1 MVYPNS
7 FRVGCTDH
15 PLLYVNPRFRMNVL
29 DWSVLILT
37 VAFIVIYGT
46 WKTRK
51 TSTMEGFIKGDNSS
65 KWWMMGVSIMAT
77 QASAVTFLST
87 PGQAIEDGMR
97 FLQFYFGLPI
107 AMVIISV
114 TMVPIYYRLKVYTAY
129 EYLESRFDLKTRSL
143 AAILFLILRGLSAG
157 ITLFAPALV
166 LSTILEWP
174 VSLTTI
180 LIGTLVIIYVTI
192 GGTKAVSLTQRQQ
205 MAVIMSGMILAG
217 VLAFVMLPEQVT
229 FSDTVNIA
237 GELGKFNL
245 VNFEF
250 DLTERYNIWSGLI
263 AGTFLFLSYFGTD
276 QSQVAR
282 YLSGTSVTE
291 SRLGLMFNG
300 LLKIPMQFIILF
312 IGVMVF
318 VFYLFFQPPAFHNSV
333 LRTRA
338 MNTEQGDRLKE
349 LENDYTA
356 LYEQKKAETWNLVDA
371 IHADDSAARRSSR
384 VVILDLQKKETTI
397 RDSIKSSIA
406 RAIPGAKTQDKDYI
420 FLNFVLQH
428 LPHGI
433 VGLLLAVMFSAAMS
447 SMAGELNAL
456 ASTTSV
462 DIYKRSFNTNATPKH
477 YLNASRWF
485 TVMWALIAMVF
496 AMMARFSEN
505 LIQFVNIVGSL
516 FYGTILGIF
525 LAAFYVKR
533 VGGTAVFCAGII
545 SQGIVFYCYLFTD
558 LAFLLYVPIGCISVI
573 LIAIVIQFVVPP
585 TVKAG
590 PDAPLDGLQ

>member
-1 MVYPNS
+1 MVCVSP
-7 FRVGCTDH
+7 FRVGSAG
-15 PLLYVNPRFRMNVL
+15 PVIFSINPVICMNLL
-29 DWSVLILT
+29 DWTVLTLT

-51 TSTMEGFIKGDNSS
+51 TSTMDGFLKGDNSM
-65 KWWMMGVSIMAT
+65 KWWMIGVSIMAT

-129 EYLESRFDLKTRSL
+129 EYLESRFDLKTRTL
-143 AAILFLILRGLSAG
+143 AAGLFLILRGLSAG

-174 VSLTTI
+174 VSVTTV
-180 LIGTLVIIYVTI
+180 LIATLVIVYITT

-217 VLAFVMLPEQVT
+217 ILAFTMLPEKVT
-229 FSDTVNIA
+229 FTDTLHIA
-237 GELGKFNL
+237 GDLGKFNL
-245 VNFEF
+245 VNLSFNLE
-250 DLTERYNIWSGLI
+250 ERYNIWSGLI

-318 VFYLFFQPPAFHNSV
+318 VFYLFSQPPAFHNSV
-333 LRTRA
+333 LRARA
-338 MNTEQGDRLKE
+338 LNTGEGARLQD
-349 LENDYTA
+349 LEKDYDA
-356 LYEQKKAETWNLVDA
+356 LYYEKRSEAYNLVDA
-371 IHADDSAARRSSR
+371 IHANDLNARNVSR
-384 VVILDLQKKETTI
+384 ESILALQKKERVI

-406 RAIPGAKTQDKDYI
+406 RAVPGAQTQDKDYI
-420 FLNFVLQH
+420 FLNFVLSH

-433 VGLLLAVMFSAAMS
+433 IGLLLAVMFSAAMS
-447 SMAGELNAL
+447 SMAGELSAL

-462 DIYKRSFNTNATPKH
+462 DLYKRSIKNDASPTH
-477 YLNASRWF
+477 YLKASRWF
-485 TVMWALIAMVF
+485 TILWALVAMAF
-496 AMMARFSEN
+496 AMMLRFSEN
-505 LIQFVNIVGSL
+505 LIQFVNIVGAL

-525 LAAFYVKR
+525 LSAFYINWLR
-533 VGGTAVFCAGII
+533 GTAVFWAGIMAEC
-545 SQGIVFYCYLFTD
+545 IVFYCYLYTD
-558 LAFLLYVPIGCISVI
+558 LGYLLYVPIGCISVI
-573 LIAIVIQFVVPP
+573 LIALF
-585 TVKAG
+585 
-590 PDAPLDGLQ
+590 LQLILPSDKTENVA